1 MMNINV
7 VGFKS
12 LARFASAITLLIA
25 FVAPTSF
32 AATAPQ
38 VLVED
43 ITKQL
48 FASAKANN
56 AATKKSDAYV
66 AEVQKILEGVVDFP
80 FIAKNVMRKSAPD
93 AKPEQIEKFTQVFKT
108 GLIQTYAKGIANYA
122 DSEVKTLP
130 VVPGKK
136 PTRVSVDQDV
146 TNKGATHKLSYTFEQ
161 NAAGDWKLIN
171 VVLNG
176 VNLGQSFTSQFD
188 EAMLKQGKDLDKVIA
203 NWLAVN

>member
-1 MMNINV
+1 MMNVNFV
-7 VGFKS
+7 KLNFG
-12 LARFASAITLLIA
+12 ARVASTICLLTLLVSPMSHASA
-25 FVAPTSF
+25 
-32 AATAPQ
+32 APQ
-38 VLVED
+38 TLVED

-56 AATKKSDAYV
+56 AAVKKSDAYV

-80 FIAKNVMRKSAPD
+80 FIAKTVMRKSAPD
-93 AKPEQIEKFTQVFKT
+93 AKPEQVEKFTQVFKT

-130 VVPGKK
+130 ATPGKK
-136 PTRVSVDQDV
+136 PTRTTVDQDV
-146 TNKGATHKLSYTFEQ
+146 TNKGTTHKLSYTFEQ

-203 NWLAVN
+203 NWLSAN